1 MQANKESILRLLKIV
16 RGQMDGLIKMVEED
30 RYCIEISDQIL
41 SSQSLLKKI
50 NFEILQ
56 SHFNH
61 CVQNAFTEGSKKE
74 TRQKTEEFINILNKI
89 MK

>member
-41 SSQSLLKKI
+41 SSQSLLK
-50 NFEILQ
+50 
-56 SHFNH
+56 
-61 CVQNAFTEGSKKE
+61 
-74 TRQKTEEFINILNKI
+74 
-89 MK
+89 